1 MTTVWLP
8 CGDYHENYVEDQ
20 GWWQSRFIKGKMIL
34 LLLLVF
40 VVIPLLSK
48 YEIILDSYWLGVANM
63 IGYTAMGALGVQLLI
78 GYAGLI
84 TLGHAAFIAVGAYTS
99 TLLILKFPWPQVIL
113 DLGLAYPISIFVA
126 AIVAGFWSVLFGLP
140 SARVKGFY
148 LILTTMAA
156 QFITVDFIL
165 TQYVSKIGGRGQA
178 FSLPP
183 GTIKIG
189 PWAIETD
196 VQRYYLMIIL
206 LTFSVI
212 IMANLLRSRVGRAW
226 IAIRDNDI
234 AAETLGI
241 NIVWYKLLNFF
252 VAGFLAGLA
261 GAFWVCNCA
270 ALSPEHFPWFWSL
283 WLVGVILIGG
293 AGINGAIY
301 GSIFMV
307 LIMEF
312 LQQAVIPLSEYE
324 SLEFLLF
331 KFAFIKDMAF
341 GLAICAFLIYEPRGL
356 SYRWWQI
363 KNYFNLW
370 PFSY

>member
-1 MTTVWLP
+1 MSRVWLP
-8 CGDYHENYVEDQ
+8 CGYYHENYAKDQ
-20 GWWQSRFIKGKMIL
+20 GWWQTPVIKGKMIL
-34 LLLLVF
+34 LLLIVF
-40 VVIPLLSK
+40 VGFPLF
-48 YEIILDSYWLGVANM
+48 LDEYWIGVANM
-63 IGYTAMGALGVQLLI
+63 IGYTALGALGVQLLI

-99 TLLILKFPWPQVIL
+99 TILILKFPWPAFLINW
-113 DLGLAYPISIFVA
+113 GLAYPISIVIA
-126 AIVAGFWSVLFGLP
+126 AIVAGLWSVLFGLP

-165 TQYVSKIGGRGQA
+165 TQYVSRIGGRGQA

-189 PWAIETD
+189 PWVIDTD
-196 VQRYYLMIIL
+196 LKVYFVMITL
-206 LTFSVI
+206 LTLTVMVMS
-212 IMANLLRSRVGRAW
+212 NLLRTRVGRAW
-226 IAIRDNDI
+226 VAIRDNDI

-241 NIVWYKLLNFF
+241 NIIWYKLLNFF
-252 VAGFLAGLA
+252 VAGFIAGIA
-261 GAFWVCNCA
+261 GAFWVANLA

-293 AGINGAIY
+293 AGIDGAIF
-301 GSIFMV
+301 GSIFMIIV
-307 LIMEF
+307 IEILQMAAMPASAIYPKILID
-312 LQQAVIPLSEYE
+312 
-324 SLEFLLF
+324 
-331 KFAFIKDMAF
+331 FAFLKEMAF

-356 SYRWWQI
+356 SYRWWQA

>member
-1 MTTVWLP
+1 MSRVWLP
-8 CGDYHENYVEDQ
+8 CGDYHQNYSQDQ
-20 GWWQSRFIKGKMIL
+20 GWWQSNLIKGKMIL
-34 LLLLVF
+34 LLLILF
-40 VVIPLLSK
+40 VIFPLTLG
-48 YEIILDSYWLGVANM
+48 EYWLSVANV
-63 IGYTAMGALGVQLLI
+63 IGYTVLGALGVQILI

-99 TLLILKFPWPQVIL
+99 TLLILRFPWPQFII
-113 DLGLAYPISIFVA
+113 DWGIAYPISIIIA
-126 AIVAGFWSVLFGLP
+126 AIVAGLWSVLFGLP

-165 TQYVSKIGGRGQA
+165 TQYVSRIGGRGQA

-189 PWAIETD
+189 PWFID
-196 VQRYYLMIIL
+196 SDLKVYFLMIIL
-206 LTFSVI
+206 LTLTVMV
-212 IMANLLRSRVGRAW
+212 MANLLRSRIGRAW
-226 IAIRDNDI
+226 VAIRDNDI

-252 VAGFLAGLA
+252 VAGFIGGIA
-261 GAFWVCNCA
+261 GAFWVSNLA
-270 ALSPEHFPWFWSL
+270 ALSPEHFPWFQSL

-293 AGINGAIY
+293 AGIDGAIF

-307 LIMEF
+307 MVMEI
-312 LQQAVIPLSEYE
+312 LQMIAIPISEYWPVV
-324 SLEFLLF
+324 FV
-331 KFAFIKDMAF
+331 KFAYIKEMAF

>member
-1 MTTVWLP
+1 MTTVWMP
-8 CGDYHENYVEDQ
+8 CGDYHQNYTDDQ
-20 GWWQSRFIKGKMIL
+20 GWWQTNVVKGKML
-34 LLLLVF
+34 LLLFVVF
-40 VVIPLLSK
+40 VIIPLFAH
-48 YEIILDSYWLGVANM
+48 YEIIIDEYWLSVANM
-63 IGYTAMGALGVQLLI
+63 IGYTALGALGVQLLI

-99 TLLILKFPWPQVIL
+99 TLLVLRFPWPQFII
-113 DLGLAYPISIFVA
+113 DWGLAYPISIL
-126 AIVAGFWSVLFGLP
+126 IAGIFAGLWSVLFGLP

-165 TQYVSKIGGRGQA
+165 TQYVSQIGGRGQA

-183 GTIKIG
+183 GVIKIG
-189 PWAIETD
+189 PLVID
-196 VQRYYLMIIL
+196 SDLKIYYVMITL
-206 LTFSVI
+206 LTLSI
-212 IMANLLRSRVGRAW
+212 IVMANLLRTRVGRAW
-226 IAIRDNDI
+226 VAIRDNDI

-241 NIVWYKLLNFF
+241 NIIWYKLLNFF
-252 VAGFLAGLA
+252 VAGFIAGIA
-261 GAFWVCNCA
+261 GAFWVCNTA

-293 AGINGAIY
+293 AGIHGAIF

-307 LIMEF
+307 MVMEL
-312 LQQAVIPLSEYE
+312 LQMAALPLGEY
-324 SLEFLLF
+324 FPAIYY
-331 KFAFIKDMAF
+331 KFAYFKDMAF

>member
-1 MTTVWLP
+1 MSRVWLP
-8 CGDYHENYVEDQ
+8 CGDYHQYYSQDQ
-20 GWWQSRFIKGKMIL
+20 GWWQSNLIKGKMML
-34 LLLLVF
+34 LLLILF
-40 VVIPLLSK
+40 VVFPLTLG
-48 YEIILDSYWLGVANM
+48 EYWLSVINV
-63 IGYTAMGALGVQLLI
+63 IGYTILGAMGVQLLI

-99 TLLILKFPWPQVIL
+99 TLLILRFPWPQIII
-113 DLGLAYPISIFVA
+113 DWGIAYPISIIIA
-126 AIVAGFWSVLFGLP
+126 AIVAGLWSVLFGLP
-140 SARVKGFY
+140 SVRVKGFY

-165 TQYVSKIGGRGQA
+165 TQYVSRIGGRGQA

-189 PWAIETD
+189 PWFID
-196 VQRYYLMIIL
+196 SDLKVYFLMVIL
-206 LTFSVI
+206 LTLTIMV
-212 IMANLLRSRVGRAW
+212 MANLLRSRIGRAW
-226 IAIRDNDI
+226 VAIRDNDI

-252 VAGFLAGLA
+252 VAGFIGGIA
-261 GAFWVCNCA
+261 GAFWVSNLA
-270 ALSPEHFPWFWSL
+270 ALSPEHFPWFLSL

-293 AGINGAIY
+293 GGIDGVIF

-307 LIMEF
+307 MVMEI
-312 LQQAVIPLSEYE
+312 LQIIAIPISEYWPAV
-324 SLEFLLF
+324 FI
-331 KFAFIKDMAF
+331 KFAYVKEMAF